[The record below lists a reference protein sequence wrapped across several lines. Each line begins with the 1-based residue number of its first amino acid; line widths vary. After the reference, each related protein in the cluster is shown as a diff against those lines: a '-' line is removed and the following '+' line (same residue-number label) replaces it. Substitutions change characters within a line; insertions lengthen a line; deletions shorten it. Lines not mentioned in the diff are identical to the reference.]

1 MEQHDNLPLGLW
13 FGKLLLSKIEKKDDR
28 TSQGEKKKIII
39 QPNIRLLSV
48 RWVMQTALSWEVS
61 APR

>member
-1 MEQHDNLPLGLW
+1 MIDPVSWG
-13 FGKLLLSKIEKKDDR
+13 GG
-28 TSQGEKKKIII
+28 TAKIII

-48 RWVMQTALSWEVS
+48 RWVTQTVLSWEVS